1 MTDGGKLF
9 EREKATSR
17 RRTSSRIITERII
30 FISTLLRFT
39 GHNARL
45 SRKHNSSL
53 TIGNEFYSVV
63 TTKKSQGEKYLP
75 AEVRDVT
82 RVYLATSAAG

>member
-1 MTDGGKLF
+1 MMTDGGKLF

-63 TTKKSQGEKYLP
+63 TTKKSQGEKYFQLKC
-75 AEVRDVT
+75 VT
-82 RVYLATSAAG
+82 